1 MGSIYRPSDYGCGS
15 TDGTAF
21 IQCVDG
27 REPQIHEFWYL
38 DLDGIIYNDYPTSHV
53 EIPAG
58 TVGDFVT
65 DYLATNGRRIE
76 IIGKISVNGRIKFLG
91 LFDQTRGTRIS
102 FIFNLQARVEATG

>member
-1 MGSIYRPSDYGCGS
+1 MGSIYRPSDYGCRS

-27 REPQIHEFWYL
+27 LEAQIHEFWYL
-38 DLDGIIYNDYPTSHV
+38 DLDGIIHKDHPTAHV
-53 EIPAG
+53 DIPAG

-65 DYLATNGRRIE
+65 HYLAENGRRIE
-76 IIGKISVNGRIKFLG
+76 IIGKISVNGSITFLG
-91 LFDQTRGTRIS
+91 LFDQARGTRIS